1 MALLRGAW
9 TEQLYAS
16 LESAEFMHRRQ
27 ASGFFASIQA
37 ARMVLIHPNQ
47 FDW

>member
-16 LESAEFMHRRQ
+16 LEAAGFMRRCQ
-27 ASGFFASIQA
+27 ASSFFASIQA
-37 ARMVLIHPNQ
+37 ARMVLIHPNH
-47 FDW
+47 FYY